1 VRPDPGEDG
10 NAGAPSGRVPH
21 PPPLLRLGLQ
31 GATAAV
37 RGLGGA
43 RYTLADGLGLA
54 AVALLRR
61 RVRAAAA
68 NHRRLAPEIDAREA
82 RRRARAS
89 FRGFARTGVD
99 FLWANG
105 MDEAEVLRV
114 SEVRG
119 GREECDLATAAGHG
133 GILCLTH
140 FGNWDMAAN
149 IAHAIGLRL
158 TTVMAE
164 TGPRG
169 ITDLVIW
176 ARQRN
181 HLEVFEAAEAARGL
195 VRALRCNRFVALL
208 CDLPGG
214 GPTVDVDYCGGRV
227 AFSTVPAWLARRTG
241 APLLPTACWREGDR
255 YVIQAF
261 SLIQARREDDEGELM
276 QGVATTIE
284 PVVRRHPDQWYPFRA
299 MGPEP
304 ATAVD

>member
-1 VRPDPGEDG
+1 VTPEPGEDG
-10 NAGAPSGRVPH
+10 RVSAPAGRVPH
-21 PPPLLRLGLQ
+21 PPALLRLGLR
-31 GATAAV
+31 GATTAV

-43 RYTLADGLGLA
+43 RYSVADSLGLGA
-54 AVALLRR
+54 ATLLRSR
-61 RVRAAAA
+61 LHAAAA
-68 NHRRLAPEIDAREA
+68 NHRRLDPEIDSREA

-105 MDEAEVLRV
+105 MDTSEVLTV

-119 GREECDLATAAGHG
+119 GREETGLASAAGRG

-158 TTVMAE
+158 TTVMAT
-164 TGPRG
+164 TGPRA

-176 ARQRN
+176 ARRRN
-181 HLEVFEAAEAARGL
+181 HLEVFEAADAARGL
-195 VRALRCNRFVALL
+195 VRALRRNRFVALL

-261 SLIQARREDDEGELM
+261 SPIQACRDDDDRELM
-276 QGVATTIE
+276 QLVATTIE
-284 PVVRRHPDQWYPFRA
+284 PVVRRHSDQWYPFRPMRA
-299 MGPEP
+299 ELSES
-304 ATAVD
+304 